1 MNINP
6 NNVVIGNLVT
16 LPNGSV
22 HILRTWNVV
31 NHDEVA
37 NKAMKELRLKYD
49 ITYGW
54 CEDCDGLVVKQKD
67 CCMYKVH

>member
-1 MNINP
+1 MTQEELEL
-6 NNVVIGNLVT
+6 VISAET
-16 LPNGSV
+16 HPD
-22 HILRTWNVV
+22 
-31 NHDEVA
+31 DEIA